1 MKEQILVNVQHRH
14 VHLSAAHMEALFGS
28 PKGTKLAELSHRG
41 QFACDET
48 VTVVGPNGV
57 SLERVRVLGPTRD
70 ESQVE
75 LSPTE
80 AYALGLDAPVRLSGD
95 LSRTGSCTLVG
106 PSGSVTLDNGLII
119 PARHLHMSDRDAARL
134 GLSHH
139 ALVSVAPVGRPDAR
153 VELVSVRVHPTF
165 ALELHLTYDEASE
178 FWIQTGDHVIIV

>member
-1 MKEQILVNVQHRH
+1 MKDQILVNVQHRH
-14 VHLSAAHMEALFGS
+14 VHLSPVHTEALFGAA
-28 PKGTKLAELSHRG
+28 KCTKMAELAHRG

-70 ESQVE
+70 ETQVE

-106 PSGSVTLDNGLII
+106 PSGSVEIQTGLII
-119 PARHLHMSDRDAARL
+119 PARHLHVSDRDAARL

-139 ALVSVAPVGRPDAR
+139 GLVSVAPVGRPDAKI
-153 VELVSVRVHPTF
+153 ELVSVRVHPTF

-178 FWIQTGDHVIIV
+178 FWVQTGDRVTIV